1 MKQAWIFFFAFTC
14 FQAKAQLIL
23 RGQVIDGR
31 TGQPV
36 SGAAVNLKG
45 ATDQGEAT
53 DSMGIFSFR
62 GLSRGNYELQVSL
75 TGYRNFSSPIRLD
88 SSLEDFRVR
97 LGNPGLFVEPVE
109 ITSTRVG
116 KYAPFAATELLQ
128 KDLAKNNLGQDLPY
142 LLDQTP
148 SVVVNS
154 DAGNGVGY
162 TGIHIRGTDETRIN
176 VTINGIPVNDAED
189 QGVYWVDI
197 PDLASSAGSI
207 QIQRGVGAS
216 TNGAGAFGA
225 TVNVSTNDYHDSA
238 YAMLDNSYGSYSTW
252 KHTVHAGSGLM
263 DGHFTLDIRG
273 SRITS
278 LGYIDRAS
286 SDLASAW
293 LSAAYFSPN
302 TSIRLNL
309 FTGKEKTYQA
319 WNGVPQDSLKTHPT
333 YNGLGLE
340 PDGSYYPDQTDNYE
354 QDYYQLFFDHQFNPS
369 LHFNTALFLTKGWG
383 YYEEYQQDEPYANYG
398 IQGPVYG
405 RDTVYATNL
414 TQQLWLYNYYYG
426 SIFSLDYSGKD
437 FAWTVGG
444 GWDQYLGWHYGLV
457 NWAEQGGF
465 PPDFQWYQDFADKN
479 DLNLYVRGE
488 KVFASAFHVFTDLQ
502 WRNILYH
509 INGFDD
515 NPALYQRNAYNFLN
529 PRVGLTWVQ
538 DAFRK
543 WYVSLSEAGKEPNRD
558 DYEANQKETPKPE
571 QLEDLEAG
579 YDLKE
584 DGASFHAGLYYMYY
598 HDQLVLTG
606 KINDVGAYT
615 RTNIPLSYRLGLELS
630 GSVAFARI
638 WTLTANLTLSR
649 NRILNFTEYIDN
661 YDNGKQDSLYHGTT
675 DISFSPGVIG
685 GATLSADPFKG
696 FEISW
701 VSKYVGK
708 QYLDNSSDP
717 DRSIHAYFL
726 NGIQAGY
733 TLHPR
738 WIRAL
743 DFNLLVN
750 NLFSV
755 KYLNNGNTYTYIEG
769 GQTYTQNSYFPQ
781 APLNWLGGLTLEF

>member
-1 MKQAWIFFFAFTC
+1 MKIAWIFLFAFT
-14 FQAKAQLIL
+14 FLQAKAQLTF
-23 RGQVIDGR
+23 RGQVIDNR

-36 SGAAVNLKG
+36 AGADVVLTGSTARGL
-45 ATDQGEAT
+45 AT
-53 DSMGIFSFR
+53 DSLGIFSFG
-62 GLSRGNYELQVSL
+62 GLAPGSYKFQVSF
-75 TGYRNFSSPIRLD
+75 TGYRNFIRQFPLD
-88 SSLEDFRVR
+88 SDRQDYLVR
-97 LGNPGLFVEPVE
+97 LENPGLFVEPVE

-116 KYAPFAATELLQ
+116 KYAPFAATEVLG
-128 KDLAKNNLGQDLPY
+128 KDLSKSNLGQDLPY

-197 PDLASSAGSI
+197 PDLASSAQSI
-207 QIQRGVGAS
+207 QIQRGVGTS

-225 TVNVSTNDYHDSA
+225 TLNVSTNDFHDSA
-238 YAMLDNSYGSYSTW
+238 YATLSNSYGSYSTW

-263 DGHFTLDIRG
+263 DGHFTLDVRG
-273 SRITS
+273 SKITS
-278 LGYIDRAS
+278 LGYIDRAG
-286 SDLASAW
+286 SDLESAY

-302 TSIRLNL
+302 SSIRLNV

-333 YNGLGLE
+333 YNGLGQE
-340 PDGSYYPDQTDNYE
+340 PDGSYYPNQTDNYE

-369 LHFNTALFLTKGWG
+369 LHFNTALFFTKGWG
-383 YYEEYQQDEPYANYG
+383 YYEEYQENEPYLNYG
-398 IQGPVYG
+398 IQGPVFG
-405 RDTVYATNL
+405 RDTLYATNL
-414 TQQLWLYNYYYG
+414 TRQLWLYNYYYG
-426 SIFSLDYSGKD
+426 DIFSLDYSGKD
-437 FAWTVGG
+437 YAWTVGG
-444 GWDQYLGWHYGLV
+444 GWDQYLGWHYGV
-457 NWAEQGGF
+457 VTWAQDGGF
-465 PPDFQWYQDFADKN
+465 PPMFKWYQDFADKN

-488 KVFASAFHVFTDLQ
+488 KVIAGNFHAFADLQ

-515 NPALYQRNAYNFLN
+515 NPTLDQRNSYNFFN
-529 PRVGLTWVQ
+529 PKVGLTWVQ
-538 DAFRK
+538 DPFRK
-543 WYVSLSEAGKEPNRD
+543 WYVSLAVAGKEPNRG
-558 DYEANQKETPKPE
+558 DYEANQMQTPKPE

-579 YDLKE
+579 FDMDRPK
-584 DGASFHAGLYYMYY
+584 ASFHAGLYYMYY
-598 HDQLVLTG
+598 HNQLVLTG

-615 RTNIPLSYRLGLELS
+615 RTNIPLSYRLGVEFS
-630 GSVAFARI
+630 GSVDFARI
-638 WTLTANLTLSR
+638 WIFSGNLTLSR

-685 GATLSADPFKG
+685 GATLSATPFKG
-696 FEISW
+696 FEIDW
-701 VSKYVGK
+701 ISKYVGK
-708 QYLDNSSDP
+708 QFLDNSSNP
-717 DRSIHAYFL
+717 ARSIHAYFL
-726 NGIQAGY
+726 NGIRVGY
-733 TLHPR
+733 ALHPR

-743 DFNLLVN
+743 DFNLLLN

-755 KYLNNGNTYTYIEG
+755 KYLNNGYTYTYIQG
-769 GQTYTQNSYFPQ
+769 GQTYTQNNYFPQ
-781 APLNWLGGLTLEF
+781 APLNWLGGITLEF